1 MYYLKAS
8 SEREDYGGLYIRL
21 QVEDVPLHCGN
32 SLQPGRFLSTPRQD
46 YQDIHQKT
54 VFASRT
60 AFFAS
65 FPFTPIRKC
74 KNSLGWSSSR
84 LYKPGRWKLIY
95 TRWRYTDA
103 ADILH
108 WNLLPLEYDRQPT
121 AACGHSSAQSMRLG
135 KREPVSMKSGLLT
148 TLSTVFMQE
157 RIISAAQSRET
168 IYEVELMFPF
178 QWLLVGIAVALLFTI
193 RVEWSEKTK
202 EEQRYRRADQKKKE
216 LDFA

>member
-1 MYYLKAS
+1 MFHCTAGTRS
-8 SEREDYGGLYIRL
+8 TWSIFINPAPGLSRFPSKDRFCI
-21 QVEDVPLHCGN
+21 EN
-32 SLQPGRFLSTPRQD
+32 SIFC
-46 YQDIHQKT
+46 
-54 VFASRT
+54 
-60 AFFAS
+60 FFS
-65 FPFTPIRKC
+65 IYSNKKC